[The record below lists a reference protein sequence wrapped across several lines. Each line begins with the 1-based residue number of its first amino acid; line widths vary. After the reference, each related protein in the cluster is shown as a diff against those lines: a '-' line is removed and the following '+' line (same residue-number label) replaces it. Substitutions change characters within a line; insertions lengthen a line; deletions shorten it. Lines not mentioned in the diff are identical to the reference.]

1 MPILIPGIGAQGGD
15 NPRFVVTNLPV
26 SARLYEE
33 LYCAGGDMENML
45 KQQVLDLQADQM
57 STQHL
62 ASNQLRLWFATF
74 GYLLMERLR
83 ALGLAG
89 TELAQATAGSV
100 RLKLLKIAAQVC
112 PLYCTRSHLAW
123 MWLSPPGIRAK
134 GKLRHGLHWERLAFT
149 RFG

>member
-1 MPILIPGIGAQGGD
+1 
-15 NPRFVVTNLPV
+15 
-26 SARLYEE
+26 
-33 LYCAGGDMENML
+33 ML
-45 KQQVLDLQADQM
+45 KQQVLDLQADRM

-100 RLKLLKIAAQVC
+100 RLKLLKMAAQVC

-123 MWLSPPGIRAK
+123 MGLSPPGIRAN
-134 GKLRHGLHWERLAFT
+134 GKLRHGLHCEQLAFT
-149 RFG
+149 RFD